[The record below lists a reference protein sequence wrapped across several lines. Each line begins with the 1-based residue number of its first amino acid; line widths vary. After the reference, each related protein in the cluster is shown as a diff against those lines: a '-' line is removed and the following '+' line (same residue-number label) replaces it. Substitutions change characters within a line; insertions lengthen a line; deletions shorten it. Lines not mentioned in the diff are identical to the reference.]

1 MESKNRQL
9 ARHYMRETII
19 MDVSTGNLRCLQQL
33 WEQFNPDN
41 SKLVAKCLEER
52 LTTETMEETIF
63 TDMGNVL
70 FDEAETDSAVL
81 ATFKDIYCKKYPRA
95 VTAAESVKSGKKR
108 EQFKSSSEDFLCAF
122 LLVWP
127 ECFLS
132 DNEVL
137 ANLGDIESIALSDRE
152 YHADRD
158 LRYPDGELIYPSRQF
173 RRFVDR
179 HLKGLVTYLQE
190 QYPDRGITTS
200 NIYDILPQ
208 ILKFNDDNHGAL
220 GGGPE
225 TIATYSALQII
236 MQNTGGLSWY
246 TQMPYGNERKTNW
259 NHTGYKPDMH
269 KIIDIYYRSVLRRE
283 IINRQNNNNTRTFPI
298 DVARHIHTISA
309 ETDFLAISYVYNLDV
324 YYKMMTDLLE
334 TYYRNFSFEHLF
346 REDLKSRLYSIISR
360 LEKEKNDQAM
370 RIDSLME
377 ENRNLDIQLSKT
389 ESTKSLAYEQQITRL
404 TKKATEYE
412 NEIARLEE
420 MVKSRDKYIA
430 LLSEPELETSEDEPD
445 LNMLR
450 GRRYLFIG
458 RNENIVTEL
467 KRIFPDSVFME
478 NERFKLSGI
487 QVDAVVF
494 LIKLMSHA
502 MFYKATHSATINNAP
517 TIYCNSTSLKNVY
530 VAIERQFK

>member
-19 MDVSTGNLRCLQQL
+19 TDVSTGNLRCLQQL

-41 SKLVAKCLEER
+41 RRLVAKFLEER
-52 LTTETMEETIF
+52 RTTDTMEETIF

-70 FDEAETDSAVL
+70 FDEAETDSDVL
-81 ATFKDIYCKKYPRA
+81 VTFKDIYCKKYPRA
-95 VTAAESVKSGKKR
+95 VTAAERVKSGMER
-108 EQFKSSSEDFLCAF
+108 EKLKSDSEDYLCAF
-122 LLVWP
+122 LLAWP
-127 ECFLS
+127 ECFLP
-132 DNEVL
+132 NNVVL
-137 ANLGDIESIALSDRE
+137 SELQYRESIALSDRE
-152 YHADRD
+152 YNANRD
-158 LRYPDGELIYPSRQF
+158 PRYPDGEFIYPSRQF

-179 HLKGLVTYLQE
+179 HLERLVTYLQK
-190 QYPDRGITTS
+190 QYPDREITTN
-200 NIYDILPQ
+200 NIYDILPE
-208 ILKFNDDNHGAL
+208 ILKFNKHNNGAI

-225 TIATYSALQII
+225 TIATCSALQII

-246 TQMPYGNERKTNW
+246 TQIPYGNERKTNW
-259 NHTGYKPDMH
+259 NHTGYKPDMY
-269 KIIDIYYRSVLRRE
+269 KIIDIYYKSVLQRE
-283 IINRQNNNNTRTFPI
+283 IINRQNNNTDTFPI
-298 DVARHIHTISA
+298 DVARYIHTISA

-360 LEKEKNDQAM
+360 LE
-370 RIDSLME
+370 E
-377 ENRNLDIQLSKT
+377 ENKNHAIRINSLLEEKRSLENKLSKT
-389 ESTKSLAYEQQITRL
+389 ESAESLAYEQQITRL
-404 TKKATEYE
+404 TKKVTNYE

-420 MVKSRDKYIA
+420 IVKSKDKYID
-430 LLSEPELETSEDEPD
+430 LLSEPELEASEAEPD
-445 LNMLR
+445 INLLR

-458 RNENIVTEL
+458 QNQNVVTEL

-494 LIKLMSHA
+494 LTKFMSHA
-502 MFYKATHSATINNAP
+502 MFYKATNSAAINDVP

-530 VAIERQFK
+530 VAIERQLK